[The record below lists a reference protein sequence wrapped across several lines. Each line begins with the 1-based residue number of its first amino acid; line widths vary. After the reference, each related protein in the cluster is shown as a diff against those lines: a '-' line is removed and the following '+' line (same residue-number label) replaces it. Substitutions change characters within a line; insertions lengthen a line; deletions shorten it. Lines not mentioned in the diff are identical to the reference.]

1 MKKNIFSM
9 GLMAAAALTLTTNCA
24 KTEADFNQAE
34 GAPFELIATSAE
46 TKVANDGMATKWS
59 ANDQIN
65 VFYAEAGSTTYTS
78 AGKFTTATG
87 GSSVTFNGTISGTL
101 NDNNDWYAFYPYD
114 SNLTTPKNTT
124 RYCSVGGNQTQG
136 ETATATA
143 HLAGSKFPLYGNAK
157 NVAKGTTPTIEMKQ
171 AMSVVKVHV
180 TNNSGMGLLVNTV
193 TFSTED
199 YTIGGQYYIDFSGD
213 TPVFE
218 EKSGSVNKS
227 VTLTV
232 TNGKALVNGAS
243 ADFYI
248 GIVPFVAASGKKMTV
263 KVNDYSKEITLASQ
277 ATFESG
283 KIKTLNFNYDHV
295 ATPASLPFSIDGT
308 GGRAAYSSTDGLSSY
323 GLGSD
328 YAAKNHSPYL
338 VKFDGTGDYVQ
349 VYFDKQAA
357 KVGFG
362 VKMIGGNATTHIDV
376 TGSSDGLSFTQ
387 IQRFTISGNQNDVLN
402 FETTEDIDAAYRF
415 IRLVFDKGTSGSNVG
430 LGPVSISV
438 PSTAPV
444 INASNITGVAVTGT
458 TTTFAYTINN
468 FAAADDVSVKEV
480 DGTVVTSAVV
490 TAPGTVSYTVS
501 PNYGTGS
508 ANGSITLTSVNEG
521 IDKVVSVTQVGE
533 TFSTNAPSTIT
544 LAKNSGTDSF
554 TITTP
559 SYGWA
564 STVTPEDG
572 MNLTISPTSG
582 DANSNAQTITI
593 NSTTA
598 ATANEQTLG
607 TIVIYRNG
615 NSSDPQKKTIVVKK
629 AANAVGTSWVETA
642 LADLTSSDEFVI
654 VGNGRSMSNGN
665 GTANPPS
672 AAAVTVSNG
681 VITSTV
687 TDAITWTLQGNS
699 TDGYTFYPKGV
710 TNKWLYCNTTAS
722 SSSNNN
728 MRIGTG
734 TRKVFVLENYGGKSY
749 LVTKDSNT
757 KRYVCVYNNSDW
769 RGYVQSSVSNNVT
782 DTKFYKKVTE

>member
-9 GLMAAAALTLTTNCA
+9 GLIAAAALTLTTNCA

-34 GAPFELIATSAE
+34 GTQFELIATSAE
-46 TKVANDGMATKWS
+46 TKVANDGMATRWS

-65 VFYAEAGSTTYTS
+65 VFYAEAGSTSYTS

-87 GSSVTFNGTISGTL
+87 GSSVTFTGTISGTL

-136 ETATATA
+136 ASATATA
-143 HLAGSKFPLYGNAK
+143 HLAGDKFPLYGNAK
-157 NVAKGTTPTIEMKQ
+157 NVANGTTPTIEMKQ

-180 TNNSGMGLLVNTV
+180 TNNSGMGLLVNNV

-199 YTIGGQYYIDFSGD
+199 YAIGGQYYIDFSGD
-213 TPVFE
+213 TPVFA

-248 GIVPFVAASGKKMTV
+248 GIVPFVAASGKKITV

-308 GGRAAYSSTDGLSSY
+308 GGSAAYSSTDGLSSY
-323 GLGSD
+323 GIGSD
-328 YAAKNHSPYL
+328 YASGNSPYL

-349 VYFDKQAA
+349 VFFDKSAA

-362 VKMIGGNATTHIDV
+362 VKMIGGNKTTHIDV

-387 IQRFTISGNQNDVLN
+387 IQRFTISGSQNDVLN
-402 FETTEDIDAAYRF
+402 FETTEEIDAAYRF
-415 IRLVFDKGTSGSNVG
+415 IRIAFDKGSSGSNVG
-430 LGPVSISV
+430 LGPVSISL
-438 PSTAPV
+438 PSTDPV
-444 INASNITGVAVTGT
+444 ILASNITGVAVMGT

-468 FAAADDVSVKEV
+468 FTAADDVSVKEV
-480 DGTVVTSAVV
+480 DGAVVTSAVV

-501 PNYGTGS
+501 ANYGTGS
-508 ANGSITLTSVNEG
+508 ANGSITLTSANEG

-559 SYGWA
+559 SYGWS

-629 AANAVGTSWVETA
+629 AANAVGTSWVLTA

-672 AAAVTVSNG
+672 AAAAVTVSNG

-710 TNKWLYCNTTAS
+710 TDKWLYCTTTAKS
-722 SSSNNN
+722 GTNNN

-734 TRKVFVLENYGGKSY
+734 TRKVFVLEKKGENNY

-757 KRYVCVYNNSDW
+757 KRYVCVYNDSDW
-769 RGYVQSSVSNNVT
+769 RGYVESSIVAT